1 MKKGILILL
10 AAFFFFFF
18 FGLGAHAEGGVAKI
32 GDVEYESLQAA
43 VDAAEDGAT
52 ITMIADNT
60 NGGVM
65 TVAAKPKNV
74 TIDLNGHKVN
84 VDGPLVG
91 SAGTVSQSLHFE
103 KGSNITITNGTITT
117 DSTSSRILFQNY
129 ADLTLT
135 DVIVDAT
142 NMQSGAYA
150 LSNNNGKVTINGSSS
165 ILANANQYAFDACW
179 GPKVGYP
186 DGTQITID
194 TTGDIKGIMQF
205 DTWGSN
211 DGSTPLSTVTIK
223 NGYFDV
229 KFEIEAI
236 FDNNLFI
243 EGGTFTEE
251 NIDEY
256 IVDGLEKVDNGDGTW
271 TVKAPEPEVLPAE
284 TPEQENPATVDG
296 IFIAFGVL
304 GASMLGLLAAIGV
317 LSSIERRA

>member
-10 AAFFFFFF
+10 AAFFAAGA

-60 NGGVM
+60 NGGV
-65 TVAAKPKNV
+65 
-74 TIDLNGHKVN
+74 
-84 VDGPLVG
+84 
-91 SAGTVSQSLHFE
+91 
-103 KGSNITITNGTITT
+103 NI
-117 DSTSSRILFQNY
+117 
-129 ADLTLT
+129 
-135 DVIVDAT
+135 IVDAT

-165 ILANANQYAFDACW
+165 ILANADQYAFDACW
-179 GPKVGYP
+179 GPNVGYS

-229 KFEIEAI
+229 QLDMEDI

-251 NIDEY
+251 DIDEY
-256 IVDGLEKVDNGDGTW
+256 IVDGLEKVDNGDDTW
-271 TVKAPEPEVLPAE
+271 TVKAPEPEILPAE

-304 GASMLGLLAAIGV
+304 GASMLGLLTAIGV
-317 LSSIERRA
+317 LSFIERRA

>member
-10 AAFFFFFF
+10 AAFFAAGA

-65 TVAAKPKNV
+65 TVAAKPKNI

-117 DSTSSRILFQNY
+117 DSTSSWMLFQNY

-135 DVIVDAT
+135 DIIVDAD
-142 NMQSGAYA
+142 
-150 LSNNNGKVTINGSSS
+150 
-165 ILANANQYAFDACW
+165 QYAIDACW
-179 GPKVGYP
+179 GPNVAYS

-229 KFEIEAI
+229 QLDMEDI

-251 NIDEY
+251 DIDEY
-256 IVDGLEKVDNGDGTW
+256 IVDGLEKVDNGDDTW
-271 TVKAPEPEVLPAE
+271 TVKAPEPEILPAE

-304 GASMLGLLAAIGV
+304 GASMLGLLTAIGV
-317 LSSIERRA
+317 LSFIERRA